1 MKPIQIE
8 AAGTTFYYDRM
19 DAFEALEVF
28 GDLQKD
34 VLPSIGGL
42 LSAMGSIKGE
52 EDADD
57 EAVDKASDAV
67 AAAVAQLS
75 ANFTGKQLKY
85 WSDRLLSRDRVSVEI
100 EGEARRLGP
109 NERRLAFD
117 SFTDIL
123 ELLFHVLRIEFAE
136 PLFTYANQFGLDL
149 RFPQANRSDATAT
162 R

>member
-1 MKPIQIE
+1 MKPIEIE
-8 AAGTTFYYDRM
+8 VAGVTFYYDRM

-42 LSAMGSIKGE
+42 LSALGATGGEGE
-52 EDADD
+52 EALDG
-57 EAVDKASDAV
+57 ASDAV
-67 AAAVAQLS
+67 AEAVARLS
-75 ANFTGKQLKY
+75 ANFTGKQLRH
-85 WSDRLLSRDRVSVEI
+85 WCDRLITKDRVSVEI
-100 EGEARRLGP
+100 EGDARRLGQT
-109 NERRLAFD
+109 ERRLAFD

-149 RFPQANRSDATAT
+149 RFPKAILSDATAT
-162 R
+162 Q